1 VAPSKGSAGAISAN
15 DTIGFNGNRIF
26 HLDCDRPRELNYEER
41 ALLYQFCWYQ
51 FCWDHEVAE
60 CGACRLR
67 FRQHELAADL
77 FGHRN
82 HLCPKCRADL
92 TPELRSHLL
101 ASVLVPKDVRARAVE
116 TRDAARRLITEA
128 GQLSDRADVL
138 RHEADAAVAAL
149 RASMRPPR
157 GTPATDRG

>member
-1 VAPSKGSAGAISAN
+1 MPDPKCLRCNKVIAAS
-15 DTIGFNGNRIF
+15 DTIAFDGNRIV

-41 ALLYQFCWYQ
+41 VLLYQFCWE
-51 FCWDHEVAE
+51 HAVAE

-92 TPELRSHLL
+92 TPWLRLHLYEC
-101 ASVLVPKDVRARAVE
+101 VLVPKDVRARAAYARE
-116 TRDAARRLITEA
+116 AARRLVKEA

-138 RHEADAAVAAL
+138 MREAEAALAAL
-149 RASMRPPR
+149 RATMRASR
-157 GTPATDRG
+157 SRD